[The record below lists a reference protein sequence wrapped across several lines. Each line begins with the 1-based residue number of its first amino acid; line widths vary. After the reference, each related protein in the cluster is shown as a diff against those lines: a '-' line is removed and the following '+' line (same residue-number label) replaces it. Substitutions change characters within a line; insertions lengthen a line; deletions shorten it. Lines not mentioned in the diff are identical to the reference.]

1 MPGEGLRTGIAGRQL
16 QHLRSEV
23 EQHPSVSQPG
33 FNAEAPV
40 APADHHLQAVQMLA
54 LAQQTADQHL
64 AQSRAEA
71 DRLVTE
77 AQAHAETT
85 VADADARSTRQ
96 LADAEAR
103 AKQLDEESS
112 SRATQTVQDAE
123 QRAAAISAQFEQRK
137 VSLERRIEELRNF
150 EREYRTRLKNYLQSQ
165 LRDLDASAKAEPDGR
180 PTELADAKQG

>member
-112 SRATQTVQDAE
+112 SRATQTVQEAE

-137 VSLERRIEELRNF
+137 VSLERRVEELRNF
-150 EREYRTRLKNYLQSQ
+150 EREYRSRLKNYLQSQ

-180 PTELADAKQG
+180 PTELADATQG